1 MDLQLRR
8 EDIILVTG
16 LIVAAVLNGVVWEVM
31 SFGTAA
37 EGWFRFV
44 EAAAVLTALY
54 GVYRAR
60 GLWGGEVARSLEV
73 TSIGIITYMLSY
85 IPHIGWHLADNPE
98 VFGVPSNVW
107 VGFFHGVSAVSF
119 LIVGYGL
126 FLFSE
131 SSKNL

>member
-1 MDLQLRR
+1 MDLHINR
-8 EDIILVTG
+8 EDVILVTG
-16 LIVAAVLNGVVWEVM
+16 LVLAAVLNGVIWHVM
-31 SFGTAA
+31 NFDTAA
-37 EGWFRFV
+37 EGWFRFI
-44 EAAAVLTALY
+44 EAGAVLTALY

-85 IPHIGWHLADNPE
+85 TPHIGWHIANNPAILGIQSE
-98 VFGVPSNVW
+98 AW
-107 VGFFHGVSAVSF
+107 IGFFHGISAVSF

-126 FLFSE
+126 YLFAE